1 MTPTWFEHATFWSGV
16 RRATVAPQG
25 QLNMYAIKYV
35 YILYPIVVLANKFR
49 DASVIPLKL
58 RLKRGIRF
66 GEVPIV
72 SK

>member
-35 YILYPIVVLANKFR
+35 YILYPIVVLANKVR
-49 DASVIPLKL
+49 DASGDTV
-58 RLKRGIRF
+58 
-66 GEVPIV
+66 
-72 SK
+72 